1 MIMKKEVTFKQ
12 GTCALLLL
20 SICKEILHLVT
31 FAGYFDINDILL
43 YIVGYLIGWYLIK
56 LGNSQK
62 QLTHE

>member
-1 MIMKKEVTFKQ
+1 MKKEVTFKQ
-12 GTCALLLL
+12 GICALLLL

-43 YIVGYLIGWYLIK
+43 YIVGYFIGWYLIR

-62 QLTHE
+62 KLTHE